1 MTEVEYDR
9 SCVGCEMRRIHR
21 QADEV
26 SYIFSSPRASF
37 PLRVAT
43 GADNEV
49 SRARTHS
56 ITSHGI
62 PQMKSLLAG
71 YIFEGVSTV
80 LQLW

>member
-21 QADEV
+21 KADEV
-26 SYIFSSPRASF
+26 SYIFSNLPASS

-43 GADNEV
+43 GTDIEV
-49 SRARTHS
+49 SRARTRS
-56 ITSHGI
+56 VTSHDT
-62 PQMKSLLAG
+62 PQMKSLLADC
-71 YIFEGVSTV
+71 IFEGVSTV